1 MKRGG
6 ILYMKIP
13 PRGTRSVDE
22 IDCDQ
27 NVKTIR
33 KKVMNLTE
41 WTYDSIRKVF
51 DQVMRIDSEY
61 K

>member
-1 MKRGG
+1 
-6 ILYMKIP
+6 MKIP